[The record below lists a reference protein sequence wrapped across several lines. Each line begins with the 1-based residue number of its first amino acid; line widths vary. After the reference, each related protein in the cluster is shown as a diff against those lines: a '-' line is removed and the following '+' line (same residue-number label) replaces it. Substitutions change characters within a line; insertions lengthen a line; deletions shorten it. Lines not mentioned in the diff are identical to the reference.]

1 MQESIPVL
9 KSEKVKREML
19 RGAELALGL
28 PEGSMP
34 VPFYVRP
41 QLWWFLWTP
50 WIKFGFPYSFPTPQI
65 RKTADFSISDN
76 GSSLWV
82 QRKLERGV
90 GETPPEKG
98 AACCWRKS
106 IAILSGIWLLQMQSF
121 TLPTSKELKTD
132 WKVLCTRL
140 RNNNDDL
147 WTCVYESKNVP
158 SCWFGCHL
166 AIWYYQ
172 ENPKFLLLPIFLE
185 HDREKMKL
193 CNGTLLRRRP
203 LLS

>member
-1 MQESIPVL
+1 
-9 KSEKVKREML
+9 
-19 RGAELALGL
+19 
-28 PEGSMP
+28 
-34 VPFYVRP
+34 
-41 QLWWFLWTP
+41 
-50 WIKFGFPYSFPTPQI
+50 
-65 RKTADFSISDN
+65 
-76 GSSLWV
+76 
-82 QRKLERGV
+82 
-90 GETPPEKG
+90 
-98 AACCWRKS
+98 
-106 IAILSGIWLLQMQSF
+106 LQMQSF